1 MLSQPTR
8 RIDASILVSEGSSS
22 RVGIA
27 IKNRQVGQLKDELA
41 YQSNMLQMHS
51 KGQVNQSPA
60 SGGTGAPGMAGGV
73 GSAFSPG
80 SRFIRS

>member
-60 SGGTGAPGMAGGV
+60 FWWHWRARNGWRRWFCIFAG
-73 GSAFSPG
+73 
-80 SRFIRS
+80 